1 MTEMQKL
8 IKLLDS
14 ESIPYDLVD
23 DVMGNTNNQVFYPCM
38 EKSICDVI
46 CHHYSYGGRDGLLE
60 IMGLVD
66 EEKIGD
72 TVEGW
77 LTATQ
82 VFSRI
87 QKDYHS
93 RKIN

>member
-1 MTEMQKL
+1 MTEMTKL
-8 IKLLDS
+8 IKLLNS

-23 DVMGNTNNQVFYPCM
+23 DVMGNEDNQIFYPCR
-38 EKSICDVI
+38 EESICDVI
-46 CHHYSYGGRDGLLE
+46 CHQYSYGGPEGLLE

-66 EEKIGD
+66 EEEIGD
-72 TVEGW
+72 TVEGY
-77 LTATQ
+77 LTAKE

-87 QKDYHS
+87 QRDYHS

>member
-23 DVMGNTNNQVFYPCM
+23 DVMGNANNQVFYPCM
-38 EKSICDVI
+38 EKAICDVI

-77 LTATQ
+77 LTAKEI
-82 VFSRI
+82 FSRI